1 MFPAGLLMFEKEKIV
16 NGLLSAFS
24 ERRSIAYADG
34 PEITD
39 TGQSVMRM
47 GLAGEVVI
55 SIIPSHS

>member
-1 MFPAGLLMFEKEKIV
+1 MFEKEKIV